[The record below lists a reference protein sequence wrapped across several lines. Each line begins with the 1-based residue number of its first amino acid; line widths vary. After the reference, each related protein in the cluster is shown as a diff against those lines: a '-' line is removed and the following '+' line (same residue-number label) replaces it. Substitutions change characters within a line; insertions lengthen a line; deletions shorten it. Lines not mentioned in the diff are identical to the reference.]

1 MYVAT
6 TISENYIFQ
15 GFGMTEDEAKN
26 AMVEEVNEFLGG
38 DYTIEEITSDSNFMQ
53 IEIQKITLGH
63 GITSVRY

>member
-15 GFGMTEDEAKN
+15 GFGTTEAEAKDALIN
-26 AMVEEVNEFLGG
+26 EINEFLGEN
-38 DYTIEEITSDSNFMQ
+38 YTLEEIASDRNFMQ
-53 IEIQKITLGH
+53 IEIQKVTLGH